1 MLPNLDR
8 SLREVD
14 TMLTQLKTADVTKSS
29 NLDVFAKQNSM
40 KKSFD
45 NTKKKLSK
53 FSEQTRQFDII
64 DEINLELEAIE
75 QFVTSSKQSV
85 TSSSQAIND
94 SEDVKSLE
102 QKYAVGLFTIF
113 FTLLVPCLPESWCR
127 AGFFNLLQIQTNNH
141 KPIGC
146 PFLF

>member
-29 NLDVFAKQNSM
+29 NLDVFAIQNSM

-75 QFVTSSKQSV
+75 QFVTSSKQSI
-85 TSSSQAIND
+85 TSSSHPIID

-102 QKYAVGLFTIF
+102 QKYAVGLFTF
-113 FTLLVPCLPESWCR
+113 FLTLTLSN
-127 AGFFNLLQIQTNNH
+127 NLL
-141 KPIGC
+141 PICLHHGRTS
-146 PFLF
+146 FSYEFRLLIINI